1 MAFPSASGW
10 GNLPNGVF
18 SPVIYSKKV
27 QKTFRKK
34 SVVAAITNSDYFGEI
49 ANMGDSVKI
58 IKEPEI
64 TIVPYARGAK
74 ITPQDLEDS
83 DFTLVVDQATYWA
96 FKIDDIED
104 AHSHVNFE
112 DLATNR
118 AAYRMADAYDREV
131 LGYMAGYYEATPGS
145 GTWTARTTFPGT
157 KAWSSAGSDE
167 MLSIHQL
174 NHGSFASG
182 GTATNSIALGV
193 GATKDATPLQ
203 MLARFDRLLN
213 EQNVDKEGRWA
224 VVDPVF
230 LELLGDE
237 NSKFMSNDYAANQ
250 NAGGMGRS
258 NGKLVEVGKVRGF
271 DLYLSNNLPTFG
283 TGPATVATA
292 GSASNYGVVLA
303 GHMSAVA
310 TAENLA
316 KTETIRAVD
325 TFGDIF
331 RAMHVYGRKIL
342 RPEGLIRAIWN
353 RYE

>member
-1 MAFPSASGW
+1 MAFPSAAGW

-27 QKTFRKK
+27 QKVFRKT
-34 SVVAAITNSDYFGEI
+34 SVVNGITNSDYFGEI

-74 ITPQDLEDS
+74 IVPQDLEDS

-96 FKIDDIED
+96 FKMDDIEE
-104 AHSHVNFE
+104 AHSHVNWE
-112 DLATNR
+112 DMATNR

-131 LGYMAGYYEATPGS
+131 LGYMSGYYEATPGS
-145 GTWTARTTFPGT
+145 GTWSARTTYPGT
-157 KAWSSAGSDE
+157 KAQSTAGSDE
-167 MLSIHQL
+167 MPAIHQL
-174 NHGSFASG
+174 TKSAFSSSG
-182 GTATNSIALGV
+182 TGTNSIPLGV
-193 GATKDATPLQ
+193 KGTKDATPLEL
-203 MLARFDRLLN
+203 LARFDRLLN
-213 EQNVDKEGRWA
+213 EQNVDKEGRWV

-237 NSKFMSNDYAANQ
+237 DSKFMSNDYAANQ
-250 NAGGMGRS
+250 NAGGLGRN
-258 NGKLVEVGKVRGF
+258 NGQIIDGKVRGF
-271 DLYLSNNLPTFG
+271 KVYLSNNLPTFG
-283 TGPATVATA
+283 TGPGTYTTA
-292 GSASNYGVVLA
+292 GSSSNYGTVVA
-303 GHMSAVA
+303 GHMSSVA

-342 RPEGLIRAIWN
+342 RPEALLRASWN
-353 RYE
+353 ASK